1 MDFERLREKWNNI
14 SFGDR
19 MAALAVVFILVMS
32 YFYVQEQEA
41 IKAKRSADNLKREE
55 RLSVKKNVV
64 VLGVD
69 QLMEAGD
76 GQRSDTLFVVMFDP
90 EKRQCSLL
98 NVPRDTRVQMEI
110 EGKPDFRKVNDA
122 YTQGGIRLTMS
133 TLEEFLGLRIDHYLI
148 IDVSGFKRVVDA
160 IGGGGLYVDRGMDY
174 DDFKQGLHI
183 HLKAGQQH
191 LDGERAMQYVR
202 FRREYGDI
210 GRIRRQQRFLWAVQ
224 RKLVSGQMLF
234 KIPGL
239 TKELV
244 SMVKTNLSISDIFPM
259 VRTLRD
265 MVQEN
270 AFRMSYIPGTAE
282 YLYDIGYWT
291 PHVVDTRRQM
301 AELQGVPFEGKLAES
316 ANKLA
321 EVYNASVAKGRE
333 WQAEHDALE
342 EQKKLQEQNLLM
354 AEEIKL
360 EEIKPEEQQKT
371 ETVKTAEPVLEKP
384 KIQTVEEKPKK
395 HRMKKSKKKNKVKT
409 KA

>member
-32 YFYVQEQEA
+32 YFHVQEQEA

-160 IGGGGLYVDRGMDY
+160 IGGVDLYVDRDMDY

-270 AFRMSYIPGTAE
+270 AFCMSYIPGTAE

-321 EVYNASVAKGRE
+321 EIYNASVAKGRE

-354 AEEIKL
+354 A